1 MNPKTDTNAKGR
13 RVLERIR
20 QIGPFLPA
28 SMTTTKKKCG
38 NPNCRCAKQGPMHET
53 TLLTWKEGATTRTL
67 HVPREMRDEVTA
79 WIAEWRKL
87 KSLIEKMGD
96 AQKQFL
102 KTRRASIKKSSP
114 PS

>member
-1 MNPKTDTNAKGR
+1 MKTETNTNAKGR
-13 RVLERIR
+13 RVLE
-20 QIGPFLPA
+20 QIQQLGPFLPA

-67 HVPREMRDEVTA
+67 HVPREMRDEVAA

-102 KTRRASIKKSSP
+102 KTRRESMRKSSP
-114 PS
+114 SS